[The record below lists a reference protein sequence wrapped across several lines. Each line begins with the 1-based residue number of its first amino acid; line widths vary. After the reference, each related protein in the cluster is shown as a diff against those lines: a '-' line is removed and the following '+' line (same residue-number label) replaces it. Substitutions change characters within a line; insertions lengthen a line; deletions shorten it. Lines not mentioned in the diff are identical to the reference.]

1 MPREYLFEFTE
12 RAEVAYGRL
21 PKAVQVRIDEV
32 LQRIQRIGLRRPYV
46 AKIRGHERI
55 YLARASNDIRIIFQV
70 EGDTMTI
77 LDIVSRDK
85 IQRLSRLYDWGTG
98 V

>member
-1 MPREYLFEFTE
+1 MPREYLLDFTE

-32 LQRIQRIGLRRPYV
+32 LQRIQQIGLRRPYV
-46 AKIRGHERI
+46 VKIRGYEKI

-77 LDIVSRDK
+77 LDIVSHDK
-85 IQRLSRLYDWGTG
+85 IQRLSRLYNWDTG